1 MKVDFPFELFQLF
14 ARSTSHCVSDAAEA
28 KIQK

>member
-14 ARSTSHCVSDAAEA
+14 ALSTSHCVSDAAEA